1 MTKRL
6 GWVRAALLA
15 MGLAL
20 AGNALA
26 IDTEHDFADPV
37 LQSRYENITRELRC
51 LVCQNETIAD
61 SNATLAVDLRREVHK
76 MIADGKSDQ
85 EIKDFMLARYGDFVL
100 YKPRLTGKNLLLWAA
115 PVLFL
120 LFGVF
125 AAVRFIRKR
134 AEEADIATET
144 DQAGSE
150 AGKS

>member
-1 MTKRL
+1 VIGRGFGHAM
-6 GWVRAALLA
+6 LLVA
-15 MGLAL
+15 GLVF
-20 AGNALA
+20 AGGAFA
-26 IDTEHDFADPV
+26 IDTERDFADPV
-37 LQSRYENITRELRC
+37 LQSRYENITKELRC

-76 MIADGKSDQ
+76 MIADGKSDEQ
-85 EIKDFMLARYGDFVL
+85 IKEFMLARYGDFVL

-144 DQAGSE
+144 DRAGSE
-150 AGKS
+150 AGKP